1 MDTCDFR
8 CHPLINI
15 SKWYLILTGL
25 SIIFLRFEGWSRA
38 RQPACRS
45 GSGSWSRA
53 RQPTCWSTC
62 PPLILCFIRHFMW
75 AEKSRVCWN
84 DQQTPP
90 AYFLIIWDNAL
101 WNLSSSP
108 SYGTRLY
115 ELFLFLH
122 NMEWC
127 FMRSFLFHIIWDN
140 ALWSLSL
147 FTAGLMPQPELPR
160 HRCHRKCQAS
170 WSPYLLSW
178 LLTICHRPAFLPWG
192 NYSPV

>member
-101 WNLSSSP
+101 W
-108 SYGTRLY
+108 
-115 ELFLFLH
+115 
-122 NMEWC
+122 
-127 FMRSFLFHIIWDN
+127 
-140 ALWSLSL
+140 SLSL